1 MPPKKVDT
9 PDIDSEL
16 RETLDLLGEVLTNVS
31 DRVDAQGELLVEL
44 AKARADAELMA
55 IAAEKAVKTSLEPL
69 MHQLVSTLEN
79 LTGDQAKLRQR
90 LRDIRQEQRAQS
102 RWRPYLP
109 FGVWLGCGLLVAL
122 LLALGAP
129 RLLASSDSGCW
140 LIGGQW
146 VQGNDTTG
154 ACVAWRGEFHRR

>member
-1 MPPKKVDT
+1 MPPKK
-9 PDIDSEL
+9 PDALHIDSEL

-31 DRVDAQGELLVEL
+31 DRVDAQGALLLEL
-44 AKARADAELMA
+44 AKARPDPELMA

-69 MHQLVSTLEN
+69 MHQLVNTLEN

-109 FGVWLGCGLLVAL
+109 LGAWLGCGLLVAL
-122 LLALGAP
+122 LLAFGAP
-129 RLLASSDSGCW
+129 RLLASSDRGCW

-146 VQGNDTTG
+146 IQGSDWRQ
-154 ACVAWRGEFHRR
+154 ACVAWSE